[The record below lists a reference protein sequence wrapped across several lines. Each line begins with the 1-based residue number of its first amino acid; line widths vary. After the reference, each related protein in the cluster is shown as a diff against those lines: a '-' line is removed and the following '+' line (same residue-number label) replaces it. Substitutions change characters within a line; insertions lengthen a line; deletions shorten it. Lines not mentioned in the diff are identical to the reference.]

1 MYILVYVCCDVGNIM
16 SIVIDGPSFI
26 SGNSADILVV
36 LLHGRG
42 ATGDSIMSVG
52 HLMSELL
59 PNAYFVAPNAL
70 KYENTGYAWFNRR
83 DCSEDVIF
91 SDMEKTALI
100 VNNFIDLQLKNT
112 GLTDDKLV
120 LAGFSQGAMLAVH
133 IALLR
138 KRKCASVISYSGAII
153 CPNYLKYR
161 INVKPDVCVIHGTD
175 DQVLPFSFFDDAI
188 EFLSNNNIP
197 VEGHAISGLDH
208 SINNVCIKLSTK
220 FITDRLSRVSN

>member
-1 MYILVYVCCDVGNIM
+1 M

-26 SGNSADILVV
+26 SGDAANILVV

-52 HLMSELL
+52 HLMSGLL
-59 PNAYFVAPNAL
+59 PNAYFVAPNAPM
-70 KYENTGYAWFNRR
+70 KYGDTGYAWFNGR
-83 DCSEDVIF
+83 DFSEDVIF
-91 SDMEKTALI
+91 ADMEKAALI
-100 VNNFIDLQLKNT
+100 VNDFIDLQLKNT

-153 CPNYLKYR
+153 CPNYLKYKM
-161 INVKPDVCVIHGTD
+161 NVKPDICIIHGTD
-175 DQVLPFSFFDDAI
+175 DQVVPFSFFDGAV
-188 EFLSNNNIP
+188 EFLSNNNVP
-197 VEGHAISGLDH
+197 MESHAISGLDH
-208 SINNVCIKLSTK
+208 SVNNVCIELSAK
-220 FITDRLSRVSN
+220 FITDRLS